1 MINEIILAFVDR
13 NKDVLENFK
22 NIAVS
27 TYNKINW

>member
-1 MINEIILAFVDR
+1 MINEILLAFAVR

-22 NIAVS
+22 NIAIS